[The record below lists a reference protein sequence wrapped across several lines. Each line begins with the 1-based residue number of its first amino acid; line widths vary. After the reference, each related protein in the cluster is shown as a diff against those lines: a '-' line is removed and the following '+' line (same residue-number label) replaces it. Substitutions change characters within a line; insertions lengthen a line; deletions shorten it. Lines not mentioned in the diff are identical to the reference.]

1 MSEVRTGPRGHL
13 AFTVLAAAALAAA
26 AGVWFGMPHEKH
38 IPNLG
43 VLLVKLVPFVLAVE
57 AIARLRLSQRARRRV
72 ALAAIPVS
80 FLVYFGYFVPR
91 VFFESGNGNSIYYL
105 LLTLTPFLILALV
118 LAYRLGGGAPGMSR
132 RLGYAMLL
140 LQLSGVED
148 LAYLTVNNHTDPEWT
163 PIPQVWTWADHMTV
177 FVGRPLMKNEA
188 FVFIAVHVFI
198 AVLVL
203 ALPDRFW
210 RRLVPRRPVAAAEEP
225 VPEPEPATTAP
236 RL

>member
-1 MSEVRTGPRGHL
+1 
-13 AFTVLAAAALAAA
+13 
-26 AGVWFGMPHEKH
+26 
-38 IPNLG
+38 
-43 VLLVKLVPFVLAVE
+43 
-57 AIARLRLSQRARRRV
+57 
-72 ALAAIPVS
+72 
-80 FLVYFGYFVPR
+80 
-91 VFFESGNGNSIYYL
+91 
-105 LLTLTPFLILALV
+105 
-118 LAYRLGGGAPGMSR
+118 MSR